1 MERRDYGN
9 TGMSVSAL
17 GFGAAE
23 IGFIGADAKAIER
36 LLGSA
41 LDAGLNLID
50 TGECYGDSEALIGEA
65 VGHRRSEYFLFTKCG
80 HGKVAGYDRPDWE
93 PALLEET
100 IDRSLR
106 RLRTDCLDV
115 VHLHNCSEE
124 LLRQGDVIDVLLR
137 AREKGK
143 IRFLGYS
150 GDHFAALYAAT
161 CGAFQS
167 LQTSVSIAD
176 QEAIELTLPEAR
188 KRGIGVV
195 AKRPIANA
203 VWTAPGKVEN
213 ERHREYA
220 ERLGKLDYDFFR
232 ERPEEAIG
240 IALRFTL
247 SVPGVHSAIVG
258 TAKPGRWE
266 ENAKILANGP
276 LEIEEYEAI
285 RTVWRE
291 RAEAGWRGL
300 G

>member
-1 MERRDYGN
+1 MEKRLYGN
-9 TGMSVSAL
+9 TGMEVSVL
-17 GFGAAE
+17 GFGGAE
-23 IGFIGADAKAIER
+23 IGSGATVQDVDK
-36 LLGSA
+36 LLGGA
-41 LDAGLNLID
+41 LDAGLNVID
-50 TGECYGDSEALIGEA
+50 TAECYGSSEELIGKTVA
-65 VGHRRSEYFLFTKCG
+65 HRRGDYYLFTKCG
-80 HGKVAGYDRPDWE
+80 HTSGLDGTDWD
-93 PALLEET
+93 PAMLEAS
-100 IDRSLR
+100 IDRSLK
-106 RLRTDCLDV
+106 RLQTDYVDV
-115 VHLHNCSEE
+115 IHLHTCSEE
-124 LLRQGDVIDVLLR
+124 LLRKGDVIDVLRR
-137 AREKGK
+137 AKEKGK
-143 IRFLGYS
+143 TRFIGYS
-150 GDHFAALYAAT
+150 GDSKAALYAIQ
-161 CGAFQS
+161 CGAFDS
-167 LQTSVSIAD
+167 LETSVSIAD

-220 ERLGKLDYDFFR
+220 ERLGKLDYDFLR